1 MGDFGQESTIE
12 HTVSFFINPFHLKY
26 TGANFMKNV
35 ENTTWS
41 CLLGIASLF
50 AAFAASANE
59 LYVEPTGVGIGISS
73 PERLL
78 HLRGQNAVFRM
89 DRPID
94 SAGFMLVRTDANFN
108 PMKTFFIGVN
118 SSGNNNGEFI
128 VNDFGSATAG
138 SATRRMTITNTGE
151 VQFTGTVRA
160 VSFAQTSSER
170 FKTNVQKIHNPIE
183 EMKKINGVRFNWK
196 KDGSSSIGLIAEEV
210 AAVFPE
216 VVEIEENKPT
226 AVNYAA
232 LVAVLLEAIKEQDR
246 QINSQR
252 SEIEEMKEKISHS
265 ASTKDVELRLVAL
278 EAAYSKLLVSETS
291 RKNGVTT
298 SFVLDTQNR

>member
-1 MGDFGQESTIE
+1 MGDFGQEYTIE
-12 HTVSFFINPFHLKY
+12 HTVSFFINPFHLKH

-35 ENTTWS
+35 GSTTWS

-170 FKTNVQKIHNPIE
+170 FKTNIQKIHNPIE

-246 QINSQR
+246 QISSQR
-252 SEIEEMKEKISHS
+252 SEIEEMKEKIPHS

-278 EAAYSKLLVSETS
+278 EAAYSKLLASDTS
-291 RKNGVTT
+291 RKNGVKT